1 MSGGKWRISAAI
13 ATACVAMATFT
24 ACGSGDDSSSAG
36 GSGGGEN
43 KEART
48 TGEAL
53 KVGGQKGPNGE
64 VATPITDIKVTDEDV
79 AKIKAGKFTAAIVW
93 HEFGTDLPRAMTAGM
108 RKRFGEL
115 GIKIV
120 AITSA
125 EFDAAKQNNDI
136 ESVLGRKPSVIM
148 SIPVDAESSASAF
161 RQALDRGTKIVFLGN
176 PPKKFVHGKDYIAV
190 MASDEAMLGNW
201 AAKIL
206 GDSMGGKGKVGM
218 VFYDADFY
226 VTNQRDQAF
235 REAMKRD
242 YPGIEIVAESGFH
255 DPKRVEAVAGA
266 LITRYPD
273 IKGIYTTWAEPAEQ
287 VLAALRQAGRK
298 DIKVS
303 TIDLS
308 QPLALDMAHKGQTLG
323 MSANRI
329 FDLGVAAANAAG
341 LGLIG
346 KPGPEYAI
354 TSSIAVTR
362 DNLLEAWKTSYGTEA
377 PKAVRDAMA
386 AEGS

>member
-1 MSGGKWRISAAI
+1 MLGRKRRVTVALAATCLGMATLAGCGGDSGGKA
-13 ATACVAMATFT
+13 
-24 ACGSGDDSSSAG
+24 AG
-36 GSGGGEN
+36 GGAAQAPRDTG
-43 KEART
+43 KE
-48 TGEAL
+48 L
-53 KVGGQKGPNGE
+53 KAGQQTGPNGE
-64 VATPITDIKVTDEDV
+64 KATPITDIKVTDADI
-79 AKIKAGKFTAAIVW
+79 AKIKAGNFTAAIVW
-93 HEFGTDLPRAMTAGM
+93 HEYGTDLPRAMTAGM
-108 RKRFGEL
+108 KKRFAEL

-136 ESVLGRKPSVIM
+136 ESVLGRKPSVIL
-148 SIPVDAESSASAF
+148 SIPVDAESSAAAY

-176 PPKKFVHGKDYIAV
+176 PPKSFVYGKDYIGV
-190 MASDEAMLGNW
+190 MASDEALQGNW

-206 GDSMGGKGKVGM
+206 GDSMKGKGKVGM
-218 VFYDADFY
+218 VYYDADFY

-235 REAMKRD
+235 RQAMKRD
-242 YPGIEIVAESGFH
+242 YPGIQIVAQSGFQ
-255 DPKRVEAVAGA
+255 DPKRVESVAEA
-266 LITRYPD
+266 MITRYPD

-308 QPLALDMAHKGQTLG
+308 QPLALDMAHHGQTLG

-329 FDLGVAAANAAG
+329 FDLGVAAANVAG

-346 KPGPEYAI
+346 KSGPQYAI

-362 DNLLEAWKTSYGTEA
+362 DNLLQGWQTSYGTAA

-386 AEGS
+386 AG